1 MSASS
6 GREIEESEGWVLM
19 RLANDVGDPYLWE
32 IQRDDEAGVFA
43 SDHEAVDFVRRKAEE
58 SRYHELSLRVHE
70 VSRAY
75 LDSKLKWQKKQQ

>member
-1 MSASS
+1 M
-6 GREIEESEGWVLM
+6 
-19 RLANDVGDPYLWE
+19 
-32 IQRDDEAGVFA
+32 FA